1 MKAIGEGRLQY
12 LGTAGADTNYYN
24 IAKDLAIVN
33 GRNEEITDRKG
44 NLFGY
49 WCKVETISL
58 ANDFLS
64 LASIPNTWKV
74 RNAVKRWHFAR
85 LEMFK
90 DAGITKREMGKY
102 GQTLRPYMSIDHKSD
117 GDQGVRLWNV
127 DSTAGVAATGGE
139 WTYTKIGAT
148 VPYAGGTDTTDV
160 DNEDMVDEYE
170 LTILDGD
177 DTTDSESGLRGA
189 KYTTVGMVRA
199 YVCDRMEEIPDAT
212 AASSI
217 EGLSNP
223 LASLKSLSAASGEI
237 TEIAEEQQ
245 LEAPPY
251 DIGDGG
257 DVIRASYDIKVVSG
271 SYLTTDGAEGQVT
284 VYPPSMMRNWGLY
297 FFPAGLISLT
307 NTETGSNALEIEVI
321 GKQLCKDVA

>member
-1 MKAIGEGRLQY
+1 MQY
-12 LGTAGADTNYYN
+12 LSTAGGDTNYYN

-49 WCKVETISL
+49 WCKVQTVSA
-58 ANDFLS
+58 ANDILS

-74 RNAVKRWHFAR
+74 RNAFRRFHFAR
-85 LEMFK
+85 EEMFR

-102 GQTLRPYMSIDHKSD
+102 GRTLRPYFSYDHKNTSD
-117 GDQGVRLWNV
+117 QPVGLWDV
-127 DSTAGVAATGGE
+127 GTTARVNATGGE
-139 WTYTKIGAT
+139 WTYSKLGAT
-148 VPYAGGTDTTDV
+148 VPIAGSNSSDSDL
-160 DNEDMVDEYE
+160 EFRQMVDEYE
-170 LTILDGD
+170 LTVLDNHEIQVA
-177 DTTDSESGLRGA
+177 ESSPIGEVY
-189 KYTTVGMVRA
+189 KTVGMVQA
-199 YVCDRMEEIPDAT
+199 YMQDRMEEIPDAT

-223 LASLKSLSAASGEI
+223 LASLKSLSIASGEI
-237 TEIAEEQQ
+237 TEIAEDQQ

-251 DIGDGG
+251 DIADNGDCV
-257 DVIRASYDIKVVSG
+257 DASYDVQVVSG
-271 SYLTTDGAEGQVT
+271 SYQIYNSETEAQET
-284 VYPPSMMRNWGLY
+284 VYPPSMMRSWGLY

-307 NTETGSNALEIEVI
+307 NGVSSSNGLELEVI